1 MKFFSLVKIIRNQ
14 YWLQSMPAYKRA
26 SAVRCLGL
34 ESTHYQVSF
43 RLCSVIPWEPLTQKL
58 EKIFV
63 QRKQIFLQR
72 LTGFITD
79 ERLLPTFWI
88 TKTRL
93 VPIVIEA
100 IKSFFF
106 HKYETGLL
114 EKTSHSQEGF
124 YFGEF
129 VVRIICNQRIAI
141 DYMNIPP
148 GEILEES
155 FEMFG
160 VQAGW

>member
-1 MKFFSLVKIIRNQ
+1 MKWKKK
-14 YWLQSMPAYKRA
+14 YGMPAYMRA
-26 SAVRCLGL
+26 SAVVRCLGL

-43 RLCSVIPWEPLTQKL
+43 RWCSVIPWEPSTQKL
-58 EKIFV
+58 EKMFV
-63 QRKQIFLQR
+63 QREQVFLQH

-93 VPIVIEA
+93 VPIVTEA

-124 YFGEF
+124 
-129 VVRIICNQRIAI
+129 
-141 DYMNIPP
+141 
-148 GEILEES
+148 
-155 FEMFG
+155 
-160 VQAGW
+160 